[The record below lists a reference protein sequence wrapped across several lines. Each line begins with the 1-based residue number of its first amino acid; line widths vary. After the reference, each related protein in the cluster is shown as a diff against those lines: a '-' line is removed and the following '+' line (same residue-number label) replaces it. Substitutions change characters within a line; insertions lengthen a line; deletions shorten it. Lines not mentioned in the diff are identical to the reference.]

1 MTESVI
7 LFVDG
12 EQVRTARGTT
22 LASLLHARNAALRT
36 SPAGRPRGL
45 YCGMG
50 VCFEC
55 MVRVDG
61 ETVRSCV
68 TQVRDDMR
76 VEVGQ

>member
-1 MTESVI
+1 MTQPVT

-12 EQVRTARGTT
+12 EQVEAARGITV
-22 LASLLHARNAALRT
+22 ASLLHERDAALRT
-36 SPAGRPRGL
+36 SPAGKPRGL

-68 TQVRDDMR
+68 TQVRENMR